1 MTLASGDELE
11 FEAGC
16 GYVVMVVKVHGMSE
30 RRVKMRAGDVGK
42 FLVWLHKPY
51 GDRSNFPFQLHAEA
65 GDDAYPY
72 GCVVEWTHLNRAVV
86 APDMWFAKI
95 VVAGI
100 VCVVEQFELEVI
112 EAGLRANAWRLLI

>member
-1 MTLASGDELE
+1 MTLCNGCELK

-16 GYVVMVVKVHGMSE
+16 GYVVMVVKQPASSE
-30 RRVKMRAGDVGK
+30 KRVKMTAGDVGK
-42 FLVWLHKPY
+42 FLVWLHKSY
-51 GDRSNFPFQLHAEA
+51 SDRMNFPFQLHAEE
-65 GDDAYPY
+65 GDDAHPY
-72 GCVVEWTHLNRAVV
+72 GCVVEWTHLDRAVV

-100 VCVVEQFELEVI
+100 ACTVEQFELEII